1 MSLMKKMVVTGVLV
15 LLALPLVV
23 KAEISPPETVV
34 AVLEQVNEYQILDGQ
49 IEVVNKST
57 VSAQT
62 AGIISKL
69 NYDVGDTV
77 KKGSLIARISSQT
90 QKSGVL
96 EAKASVNQS
105 KATISAANATISG
118 ALASMK
124 EAEATIARASAT
136 IAQAKAATKEAQANY
151 AAARAEFERVK
162 GLYAK
167 RILTKSQYDQAEA
180 AMRSTLARVES
191 AKAQQKSA
199 EAERVA
205 AVSRLSSAKAALASA
220 KANLASAKAMLN
232 SSKANLSK
240 AGEQLGYTEILAP
253 YSGIV
258 TERHVELGEVVSP
271 GKPIMTGISLGQMRV
286 VANIPQRLIMKV
298 RKYNSARLFVD
309 GDKTGRPIKKL
320 TIFPYADPAT
330 NAFKVR
336 ASLDSAVKGLFPGV
350 FVKIGFEVGEEEHLV
365 IPVSAVAYRSE
376 VTAVYVIDNE
386 GRPSMRQIRLG
397 RTTPDGK
404 IRVLAGLSVGE
415 KIAIDPVHAAVY
427 LKHLRQQQ
435 VAKSGDAHE

>member
-1 MSLMKKMVVTGVLV
+1 MSLTKIMVVTGMLV

-23 KAEISPPETVV
+23 KAEISPPETVD
-34 AVLEQVNEYQILDGQ
+34 AVLEEVNEYQMLDGHV
-49 IEVVNKST
+49 EVVNKST

-77 KKGSLIARISSQT
+77 KKGSLIARISSKN

-96 EAKASVNQS
+96 EAKAAVDQS
-105 KATISAANATISG
+105 KATISAANAAISG
-118 ALASMK
+118 ALASMR
-124 EAEATIARASAT
+124 EAEATIARATAT
-136 IAQAKAATKEAQANY
+136 IAQAKAATKEAHANY
-151 AAARAEFERVK
+151 AAARSEFERVK

-180 AMRSTLARVES
+180 AMRSSLARVES

-205 AVSRLSSAKAALASA
+205 AVSRLSSAKAALTSA
-220 KANLASAKAMLN
+220 KANLASAKASLN
-232 SSKANLSK
+232 SSRANLSK

-271 GKPIMTGISLGQMRV
+271 GKPIMTGISLNQMRV
-286 VANIPQRLIMKV
+286 VTNIPQRLIVNV
-298 RKYNSARLFVD
+298 RRYQSARLFVD
-309 GDKTGRPIKKL
+309 GDEAGVPIKKL

-350 FVKIGFEVGEEEHLV
+350 FVKIGFEVGKDEHLV
-365 IPVSAVAYRSE
+365 IPLSAVAYRSE
-376 VTAVYVIDNE
+376 VTAVYVMDNE
-386 GRPSMRQIRLG
+386 NKPSMRQIRLG
-397 RTTPDGK
+397 RNTPDGK
-404 IRVLAGLSVGE
+404 IRVLAGLDVGE
-415 KIAIDPVHAAVY
+415 KIAVDPVQAAVY
-427 LKHLRQQQ
+427 LKYLRQQSL
-435 VAKSGDAHE
+435 AKQGDAHE